1 MELLLCGACAVCS
14 QRCRCRCR
22 CCATAT
28 ATATVPAPAALR
40 RCQLQH
46 RICQPLIVCSTIVK
60 VQ

>member
-14 QRCRCRCR
+14 QRCRCRC
-22 CCATAT
+22 CATAT
-28 ATATVPAPAALR
+28 ATATVPTPAALR